1 MHFGAIT
8 YEYPGTEHAI
18 FCKETSRGV
27 DDIPYC
33 AAPVVTYLINTIVS
47 KGTSPPTYLRRLH
60 QQSFLIYVYGPY
72 QSHRFCLAL
81 PRDLLFVNMCC
92 LPYPLT
98 NLPISSPSG
107 STTAAL
113 IATTHRISRLLESCS
128 YVTCILIDYSK
139 AFDTIN
145 HSILFRKFF
154 KLPIP
159 SNILLWIFNFLNDRM
174 QAVFSSGHT
183 SLYLATCYP
192 KHRSRVWHWFVTLF
206 DICIRPSHSV
216 ATKCHH
222 QYADDTTLLVAQH
235 SSTDIDQK

>member
-1 MHFGAIT
+1 
-8 YEYPGTEHAI
+8 
-18 FCKETSRGV
+18 
-27 DDIPYC
+27 
-33 AAPVVTYLINTIVS
+33 
-47 KGTSPPTYLRRLH
+47 
-60 QQSFLIYVYGPY
+60 
-72 QSHRFCLAL
+72 
-81 PRDLLFVNMCC
+81 MCC
-92 LPYPLT
+92 LPYFLT